1 MKNKFPNDFFWGT
14 ATASYQIEGA
24 TDKDGKSKSIWD
36 TFTHTP
42 GKVKNNENGDT
53 AVDHYHRYEED
64 IELMAN
70 INLNSYRF
78 SLAWTRIIPEGIG
91 KINPKGVDFYSRLI
105 DKCLEKNIEPFIT
118 LYHWDL
124 PQSLQDKG
132 GWANRDMAKIFSDY
146 SEAIVKNF
154 GDRCNHFITFNEP
167 QVFTI
172 HGYVDGYMAP
182 GYKDLE
188 KYFASIHNV
197 NVAHGKAFQAMKS
210 LNYNI
215 KIGCTFNMAP
225 CIPATKSSGDLH
237 ATKLF
242 DTYWNRSFA
251 DPMYLGRYPELLIDD
266 VSKHI
271 QQDDMKNIFQK
282 NDFIGLNH
290 YQHIRIKADNKS
302 LLKARGAFND
312 ELPFGLEGKD
322 AKLTLMGWEIVPDAY
337 YDQIMDLK
345 NNYGNPDIYL
355 TENGAA
361 YPDLIEK
368 NGEIN
373 DNDRIDYF
381 KRYLSAVKKSIDN
394 GAKVKSYFAWTF
406 MDNFEWALGF
416 EKRFGIV
423 HVDFKTLK
431 RTPKKS
437 YYFFKKLVEQNS
449 IPLDF

>member
-1 MKNKFPNDFFWGT
+1 MKNKFPNGFFWGT

-24 TDKDGKSKSIWD
+24 IDKDGKSKSIWD

-78 SLAWTRIIPEGIG
+78 SLAWTRIIPDGIG
-91 KINPKGVDFYSRLI
+91 KINPKGIDFYSRLI

-132 GWANRDMAKIFSDY
+132 GWANRDMTNIFADY
-146 SEAIVKNF
+146 SEAVVKNF

-167 QVFTI
+167 AVFTI
-172 HGYVDGYMAP
+172 YGYVDGYMAP

-197 NVAHGKAFQAMKS
+197 NLAHGKAFQAMKS
-210 LNYNI
+210 LNNNI
-215 KIGCTFNMAP
+215 KIGCSFNMAP
-225 CIPATKSSGDLH
+225 CIPATKSSEDLH

-251 DPMYLGRYPELLIDD
+251 DPMYLGKYPELLIDD

-271 QQDDMKNIFQK
+271 QQDDMKTIFQK

-290 YQHIRIKADNKS
+290 YQHIRIKA
-302 LLKARGAFND
+302 
-312 ELPFGLEGKD
+312 
-322 AKLTLMGWEIVPDAY
+322 
-337 YDQIMDLK
+337 
-345 NNYGNPDIYL
+345 
-355 TENGAA
+355 
-361 YPDLIEK
+361 LIL
-368 NGEIN
+368 IC
-373 DNDRIDYF
+373 
-381 KRYLSAVKKSIDN
+381 
-394 GAKVKSYFAWTF
+394 
-406 MDNFEWALGF
+406 
-416 EKRFGIV
+416 
-423 HVDFKTLK
+423 
-431 RTPKKS
+431 
-437 YYFFKKLVEQNS
+437 
-449 IPLDF
+449 

>member
-1 MKNKFPNDFFWGT
+1 M
-14 ATASYQIEGA
+14 
-24 TDKDGKSKSIWD
+24 
-36 TFTHTP
+36 
-42 GKVKNNENGDT
+42 
-53 AVDHYHRYEED
+53 
-64 IELMAN
+64 
-70 INLNSYRF
+70 
-78 SLAWTRIIPEGIG
+78 
-91 KINPKGVDFYSRLI
+91 I

-132 GWANRDMAKIFSDY
+132 GWTNRDITNIFSDY

-210 LNYNI
+210 LNNNI

-225 CIPATKSSGDLH
+225 CIPATKSSEDLH

-251 DPMYLGRYPELLIDD
+251 DPMYLGRYPELLIND

-271 QQDDMKNIFQK
+271 QQDDMKTIFQK

-290 YQHIRIKADNKS
+290 YQHIRIKADNKH

-312 ELPFGLEGKD
+312 ELPFGLDYKD
-322 AKLTLMGWEIVPDAY
+322 TKLTLMGWEIVPDAY

-373 DNDRIDYF
+373 DSDRIDYF
-381 KRYLSAVKKSIDN
+381 KKYLSAVKKSIDD